1 MEVTSEDH
9 PDLIIYLNNL
19 GNKFQ
24 SRFERT
30 GRMEDLEE
38 TIRKKALNLSR
49 LSSAK
54 ERK

>member
-30 GRMEDLEE
+30 GRMENLKKI
-38 TIRKKALNLSR
+38 TRKV
-49 LSSAK
+49 
-54 ERK
+54 